1 MKWFA
6 RALIIVLISVTI
18 AAITG
23 WGVLAIYY
31 SNLPGIEVRK
41 IVALVFALFGAAMPA
56 PAPGGI
62 FRRLPVDLYLVVD
75 DHAAPGSRLGAR
87 VCQTRPCEDQRRPGN
102 DSRYQKFLRRSKVST
117 PVWHGLSQSP
127 QAAK

>member
-41 IVALVFALFGAAMPA
+41 IVALVFAFFGAAM
-56 PAPGGI
+56 
-62 FRRLPVDLYLVVD
+62 
-75 DHAAPGSRLGAR
+75 LG
-87 VCQTRPCEDQRRPGN
+87 
-102 DSRYQKFLRRSKVST
+102 
-117 PVWHGLSQSP
+117 W
-127 QAAK
+127 